1 MLWNWNTV
9 GTCFLSEQWQIKS
22 DGGFAGLCIGV
33 ILLVIFLEF
42 LRRLAKFYDNHIYR
56 AHQLR
61 AVGLAV
67 GRSGRASSAAEE
79 GQAGH
84 PPGTGRA
91 SGPAASSSGARSQD
105 AGAEERPSSLVPRQ
119 SGGVTSQ
126 AQPLLAGA
134 SRPFALAFLPSVKQ
148 QAIRALIH
156 TMQFAVGYWIML
168 MAMYYNG
175 YIIIC
180 IIIGAFL
187 GFFLLRWERIGG
199 PSLERPGESAG
210 EATGCH
216 G

>member
-22 DGGFAGLCIGV
+22 DGGFAGLCIGI
-33 ILLVIFLEF
+33 ILMVIFLEF
-42 LRRLAKFYDNHIYR
+42 LRRVAKFYDNHIYR

-61 AVGLAV
+61 AVGMAV
-67 GRSGRASSAAEE
+67 DRAGGANSAAEE
-79 GQAGH
+79 GQAAH
-84 PPGTGRA
+84 PPGTRRA
-91 SGPAASSSGARSQD
+91 SGPAPSSSGTRSQD
-105 AGAEERPSSLVPRQ
+105 VGVDERPSSLVPRQ
-119 SGGVTSQ
+119 SGGLMSQ

-134 SRPFALAFLPSVKQ
+134 NQPFASAFLPSVKQ

-180 IIIGAFL
+180 IIIGGFL
-187 GFFLLRWERIGG
+187 GFFLLRWERIGSS
-199 PSLERPGESAG
+199 SLERPGESSG